1 MGEQCLQRQCHC
13 LVYWLSCI
21 DTMQNDERLRVINKC
36 LMAKRDSQRV
46 SVVAYKEVL
55 ITCSEEGAHS

>member
-1 MGEQCLQRQCHC
+1 
-13 LVYWLSCI
+13 
-21 DTMQNDERLRVINKC
+21 MQNDERLRVINKC

-55 ITCSEEGAHS
+55 ITCSEEGAQLNGRLKA